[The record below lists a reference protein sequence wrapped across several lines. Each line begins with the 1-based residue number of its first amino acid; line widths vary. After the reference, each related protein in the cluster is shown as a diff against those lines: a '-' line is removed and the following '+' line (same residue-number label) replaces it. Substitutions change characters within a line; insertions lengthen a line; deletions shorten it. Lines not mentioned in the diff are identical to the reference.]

1 MSYIQRFL
9 EKTIME
15 NMKCREIIALI
26 GPRQSGK
33 TTLLK
38 HIYEAIGDGVFLSF
52 DDREELEL
60 FVEDEKAFAELHAK
74 NARYLFIDEFQ
85 YAKEGGKKLKYIYDN
100 YPKTKIIISGSS
112 APGLTIH
119 GIKYLVGR
127 IFVFNLYPLSFE
139 EFLSFKDGSL
149 FDIYLQK
156 KQVIRKNLFSSAKLP
171 RVSTP
176 LMQRLS
182 RIYREY
188 LIYGGYPRVALS
200 KTEDEKKIVLKNI
213 YSTYF
218 LREIKDIMALTTDF
232 NLAKLIKT
240 LSLQLGGI
248 AVYNSLAEVSGLDY
262 KNLLIHLNILEKTFI
277 CKRVSP
283 FFTNRRTELV
293 KAPKVYFFDTG
304 LRNAVIDDFRPYE
317 KRQDIGQLNEN
328 FIFSEL
334 CYAGHEVRYWRSKS
348 KAEVDFVLDKQGKLI
363 AIESK
368 SASAGPT
375 KSLRAFTEK
384 YKPYRT
390 IIACTER
397 LQHSGGVTYLP
408 FVFISSLH

>member
-38 HIYEAIGDGVFLSF
+38 HIYEAIGEGVFLSF

-74 NARYLFIDEFQ
+74 NSRYLFIDEFQ

-100 YPKTKIIISGSS
+100 FPKTKIIISGSS

-139 EFLSFKDGSL
+139 ELLSYKDKPL

-156 KQVIRKNLFSSAKLP
+156 KQLIRKSLFSSAKLP
-171 RVSTP
+171 AVSTP

-182 RIYREY
+182 KIYKEY
-188 LIYGGYPRVALS
+188 LIYGGYPRVCLS
-200 KTEDEKKIVLKNI
+200 KTEDEKKTVLKNI
-213 YSTYF
+213 YNTYF
-218 LREIKDIMALTTDF
+218 LREIKNVIALTTDF
-232 NLAKLIKT
+232 NLAKLIKA

-248 AVYNSLAEVSGLDY
+248 AAYNSLAEVSGLDY
-262 KNLLIHLNILEKTFI
+262 KTLLTHLNILEKTFI
-277 CKRVSP
+277 CKRVLP

-334 CYAGHEVRYWRSKS
+334 SYAGHEVRYWRSKS

-368 SASAGPT
+368 NVSVGST

-384 YKPYRT
+384 YKPYKT
-390 IIACTER
+390 IIASTDR
-397 LQHSGGVTYLP
+397 LQHSGGVFYLP